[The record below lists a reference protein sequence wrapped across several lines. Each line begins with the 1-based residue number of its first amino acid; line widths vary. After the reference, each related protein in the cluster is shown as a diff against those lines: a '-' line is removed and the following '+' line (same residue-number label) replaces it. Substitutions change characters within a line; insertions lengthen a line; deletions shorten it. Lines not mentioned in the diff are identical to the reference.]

1 MTWLKDSNT
10 HLNKSEHDN
19 SKSDQERVVIRTDMT
34 NKIRNDY
41 LLNMAY
47 KLGEHHGFDE
57 LEILKRF
64 TLMLL
69 ELKDEAF
76 QEKLDKVMNSP
87 APSVIYRHFQTDV

>member
-1 MTWLKDSNT
+1 MTWLRDSNT
-10 HLNKSEHDN
+10 HLNKSEQDN

-34 NKIRNDY
+34 HSLRTNP
-41 LLNMAY
+41 LLRQAY
-47 KLGEHHGFDE
+47 ELGEHNGFDE

-76 QEKLDKVMNSP
+76 QEKVDKLMRSP
-87 APSVIYRHFQTDV
+87 AQPIFKTDV